1 MNGYLV
7 AAYAIVWVALLLYL
21 GWLALRM
28 RGVQAEL
35 ETVRELVEARAPNG
49 ATTTSSSD

>member
-21 GWLALRM
+21 GWIALRM

-35 ETVRELVEARAPNG
+35 ETVRELVEERA
-49 ATTTSSSD
+49 SDEAKTPAKE